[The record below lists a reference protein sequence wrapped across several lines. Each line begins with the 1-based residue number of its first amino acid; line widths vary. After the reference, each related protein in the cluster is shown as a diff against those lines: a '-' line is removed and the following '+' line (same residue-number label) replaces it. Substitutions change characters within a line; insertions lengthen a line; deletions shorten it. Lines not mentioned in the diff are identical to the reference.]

1 MAMSRAAIRR
11 ERGQAVVEF
20 ALGASL
26 FAALMTGTFQIGY
39 KVYAYENLL
48 ASVRAGA
55 RYGAISPYDAGVPTV
70 DSSPSSNFTTRVRN
84 MTVYGDSAGAVN
96 GAASVVP
103 GLQPQHVLVDVAF
116 RNAMP
121 ETVTITIHGFA
132 LDAIFGR
139 WVANQK
145 PSATFTYMGRYDPP
159 AP

>member
-1 MAMSRAAIRR
+1 MRW
-11 ERGQAVVEF
+11 ERGHAVLEF

-39 KVYAYENLL
+39 KIYAYENLL
-48 ASVRAGA
+48 TAVRAGA
-55 RYGAISPYDAGVPTV
+55 RYGAIYPYDVGAPTV
-70 DSSPSSNFTTRVRN
+70 DSNPSSNFTTRVRN
-84 MTVYGDSAGAVN
+84 VTVYGNPAGAVD
-96 GAASVVP
+96 GAAAVVP

-116 RNAMP
+116 RNALP
-121 ETVTITIHGFA
+121 ATVTITIHDFA
-132 LDAIFGR
+132 LDAIFGN